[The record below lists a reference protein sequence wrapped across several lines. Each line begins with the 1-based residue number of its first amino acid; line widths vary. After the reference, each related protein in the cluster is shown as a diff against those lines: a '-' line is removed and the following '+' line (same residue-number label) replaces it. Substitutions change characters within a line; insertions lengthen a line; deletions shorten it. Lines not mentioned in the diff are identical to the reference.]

1 MENLGKEGK
10 IAGLIRFVYKEAI
23 KREIKQKKVNLK
35 LPEKIKFPGVSNAVR
50 NIFPF
55 FLIFGKFQRHIIL
68 HFADAENLVMFNF
81 DYVSKNINDLMPGD
95 LLVFNKNNSSLEPWH
110 LMLYVGKEYNK
121 PLAIYHN
128 GDKGKYA
135 KIRIVSINDLSNSP
149 DPQWMPN
156 HNNPFFMGIY
166 KWKSFQK
173 IKNYRDIFCF
183 IFNNIFHFFMYSY
196 FNNSFESINL
206 KK

>member
-1 MENLGKEGK
+1 MAIVNLALFQARSISLNWAKEQQDC
-10 IAGLIRFVYKEAI
+10 AGLIRFVYKEAI
-23 KREIKQKKVNLK
+23 KKRTIKQRNNLK
-35 LPEKIKFPGVSNAVR
+35 LPEKLNFPGVSNAVR

-55 FLIFGKFQRHIIL
+55 FPDIWKISATHYSS
-68 HFADAENLVMFNF
+68 FADAENLVMFNF

-173 IKNYRDIFCF
+173 IKK
-183 IFNNIFHFFMYSY
+183 
-196 FNNSFESINL
+196 L
-206 KK
+206 